1 VLQVTGQR
9 IVLVSDLTPLRGE
22 TSFRFSRV
30 RFLIETTECPG
41 IWRLVP
47 QERVWWWWRT
57 LEVGPRLF
65 GSLTEASEML
75 RHLLMGNGKQI
86 R

>member
-1 VLQVTGQR
+1 MSE
-9 IVLVSDLTPLRGE
+9 VSGGE

-47 QERVWWWWRT
+47 QERVWWWWVT